1 MGLLPSFRASVLIA
15 ALAILGGC
23 LGAPQPPLSL
33 EPASSAALKGIAS
46 IGRSNPAKSWMLPD
60 AQKKQS
66 LLYVSNQGSGSVT
79 VYTYLNGG
87 GLVLVGTLTGFS
99 KPTGMCTDNA
109 GNVWIPDYGTGYLYE
124 YQHGG
129 TTPIDSIKQ
138 HTGLPYD
145 CAVDPTTGNLA
156 VANQHPNAKYGA
168 KGLVDVY
175 SLKGAKGG
183 GSYSTASGFKNV
195 YFVAYDNKSNLYV
208 DAIPCPPSGCGSLN
222 SKPKHLGAEQGRS
235 QYYLPGL
242 FELSNGGSL
251 FTQVTISGATLNSP
265 SAINWVQPTLLLGD
279 QNFQGQGT
287 NGAYKLLVSGSTATV
302 VGTLPFKGTQQ
313 AYGFWRRAGRV
324 VVPDYSGNI
333 VRVYSLSDGSLVS
346 TLTTGISL
354 PFGAVVSQ

>member
-1 MGLLPSFRASVLIA
+1 
-15 ALAILGGC
+15 
-23 LGAPQPPLSL
+23 
-33 EPASSAALKGIAS
+33 
-46 IGRSNPAKSWMLPD
+46 MLPD